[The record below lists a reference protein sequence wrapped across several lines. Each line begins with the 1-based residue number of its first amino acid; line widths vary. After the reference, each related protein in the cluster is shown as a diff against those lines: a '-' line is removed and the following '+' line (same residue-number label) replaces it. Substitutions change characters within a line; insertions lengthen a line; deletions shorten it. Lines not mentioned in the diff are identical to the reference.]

1 MIQLFGDDIRL
12 ENRQSSKGNQL
23 KFERDGVWYK
33 ADYCGYEGLAEYVI
47 SKLLSFST
55 LSVEEYVDYDL
66 EQIEYKGN
74 VFNGCKS
81 RDFTN
86 GWQLITLE
94 RLFKQS
100 YGYGLN
106 QVIYKIPEKTERL
119 KKLVEETERLTGIS
133 EFGKYMNKILT
144 VDALFL
150 NEDRHTHN
158 LAVLTH
164 NLADFKLAPIF
175 DNGAGVLSDTTMD
188 YPLGND
194 IIRMID
200 SVRAK
205 TFFESFEEQMDISE
219 RLYGENIRFSFG
231 YSDVRNIVD
240 EAEIYSEEIRER
252 VVDVIMQIRR
262 RYEYLFK

>member
-1 MIQLFGDDIRL
+1 MIQLFNDDIRL

-106 QVIYKIPEKTERL
+106 QVIYKIP
-119 KKLVEETERLTGIS
+119 
-133 EFGKYMNKILT
+133 
-144 VDALFL
+144 
-150 NEDRHTHN
+150 
-158 LAVLTH
+158 
-164 NLADFKLAPIF
+164 
-175 DNGAGVLSDTTMD
+175 
-188 YPLGND
+188 
-194 IIRMID
+194 
-200 SVRAK
+200 
-205 TFFESFEEQMDISE
+205 
-219 RLYGENIRFSFG
+219 
-231 YSDVRNIVD
+231 
-240 EAEIYSEEIRER
+240 
-252 VVDVIMQIRR
+252 
-262 RYEYLFK
+262 